1 MDPAAGGVAECL
13 WNALAQVDQGHTA
26 ASRAANG
33 TGLHANGL
41 EKFN

>member
-13 WNALAQVDQGHTA
+13 WNALAQVAQGHIA
-26 ASRAANG
+26 ANLAVNG
-33 TGLHANGL
+33 TGLHASAL